1 MRKSSEEFNS
11 EKVIRNIGYLCD
23 EELEELPYWETI
35 NNYLKRINPDELQN
49 IIIELVKRLI
59 RSRAFE
65 EGRIRNRY
73 WQIVL
78 DGTGLCASRKELDG
92 KSLYRIYNK
101 GTEEEYR
108 EYLYYALE
116 AKLILRENVVVSIM
130 TEFVDNEGKELIKQD
145 CELKAAKRLMKRLKE
160 AFPMLPI
167 CISADSLYASEP
179 MLKECK
185 EKGWKYLI
193 RFKEGS
199 VPSIYEEYES
209 LKKYKENEGS
219 ERRNEKKISWKY
231 ATEIDYRGYS
241 INFVEYRE
249 EEEVSKEKEQKGKA
263 TEKKFYFI
271 TDLPIKND
279 QAIEVAEYGRR
290 RWKIENEGFNTQK
303 RQGYNLEHRYSHN
316 YQATKN
322 HYYLIQIGHM
332 IAQIIEAWEKIWKGI
347 QQSREQ
353 KHRRML
359 ENFKMVELK
368 ECKEEIQEQCQIRFE
383 QTEWLKG
390 GG

>member
-11 EKVIRNIGYLCD
+11 DKVIQNIGYLCD

-92 KSLYRIYNK
+92 KSLYRVYNK

-116 AKLILRENVVVSIM
+116 AKLILRENIVVSIM

-167 CISADSLYASEP
+167 CISGDSLYASEP
-179 MLKECK
+179 MLKELK

-199 VPSIYEEYES
+199 VPAIYEEYES
-209 LKKYKENEGS
+209 LKKYTENEGS
-219 ERRNEKKISWKY
+219 EIRNRKKISWNY
-231 ATEIDYRGYS
+231 ETEIDYRGYL

-249 EEEVSKEKEQKGKA
+249 EEEDPKEKEQKGKQ

-271 TDLPIKND
+271 TDLSIKKG
-279 QAIEVAEYGRR
+279 QAVEVAEYGRR

-368 ECKEEIQEQCQIRFE
+368 EYKEEIQEQCQIRFE
-383 QTEWLKG
+383 
-390 GG
+390 

>member
-1 MRKSSEEFNS
+1 M
-11 EKVIRNIGYLCD
+11 
-23 EELEELPYWETI
+23 EELPYWETI

-73 WQIVL
+73 WQIVM
-78 DGTGLCASRKELDG
+78 DGTGLCSSRKELDG
-92 KSLYRIYNK
+92 KSLYKVYNK
-101 GTEEEYR
+101 GTEEKYT
-108 EYLYYALE
+108 EYLYYVLE

-130 TEFVDNEGKELIKQD
+130 TEFVDNEGKELEKQD
-145 CELKAAKRLMKRLKE
+145 CELTAAKRLMKRLKE
-160 AFPMLPI
+160 EFPMLPI
-167 CISADSLYASEP
+167 CISADSLYASETI
-179 MLKECK
+179 LKECK
-185 EKGWKYLI
+185 EKGWKYLL

-219 ERRNEKKISWKY
+219 EVRNGKKISWNHE
-231 ATEIDYRGYS
+231 TEIDYRGYS
-241 INFVEYRE
+241 VNFVEYRE
-249 EEEVSKEKEQKGKA
+249 EEEAPKEKEEKGKA
-263 TEKKFYFI
+263 AEKKFYFI
-271 TDLPIKND
+271 TDLPIKKG
-279 QAIEVAEYGRR
+279 QALEVAEYGRR

-332 IAQIIEAWEKIWKGI
+332 VAQIIEGWKKIWEGI

-359 ENFKMVELK
+359 ENFKVVDLK
-368 ECKEEIQEQCQIRFE
+368 EYKEEIQEQCQIRFE
-383 QTEWLKG
+383 
-390 GG
+390 

>member
-92 KSLYRIYNK
+92 KSLYRVYNK

-219 ERRNEKKISWKY
+219 ERRNRKKIS
-231 ATEIDYRGYS
+231 
-241 INFVEYRE
+241 
-249 EEEVSKEKEQKGKA
+249 
-263 TEKKFYFI
+263 
-271 TDLPIKND
+271 
-279 QAIEVAEYGRR
+279 
-290 RWKIENEGFNTQK
+290 
-303 RQGYNLEHRYSHN
+303 
-316 YQATKN
+316 
-322 HYYLIQIGHM
+322 
-332 IAQIIEAWEKIWKGI
+332 
-347 QQSREQ
+347 
-353 KHRRML
+353 
-359 ENFKMVELK
+359 
-368 ECKEEIQEQCQIRFE
+368 
-383 QTEWLKG
+383 
-390 GG
+390 

>member
-92 KSLYRIYNK
+92 KSLYRVYNK

-116 AKLILRENVVVSIM
+116 AKLILRENIVVSIM
-130 TEFVDNEGKELIKQD
+130 TEFVDNEGEEMIKQD

-179 MLKECK
+179 MLKACK

-219 ERRNEKKISWKY
+219 ERRNGKKISWNHE
-231 ATEIDYRGYS
+231 TEIDYKGYS

-249 EEEVSKEKEQKGKA
+249 EYETPKEKGQKGTQA
-263 TEKKFYFI
+263 EKKFYFI
-271 TDLPIKND
+271 TDLSIKKG
-279 QAIEVAEYGRR
+279 QAVEVAEYGRR

-332 IAQIIEAWEKIWKGI
+332 IAQIIEGWENIWKGI

-359 ENFKMVELK
+359 ENFKMVDLK
-368 ECKEEIQEQCQIRFE
+368 ESKEEIQERCQIRFE
-383 QTEWLKG
+383 
-390 GG
+390 